1 MTSPSNRKAI
11 NHLIRNNRHR
21 DQNKEIIL
29 NIDDIE
35 PKLDQIITAVGHTVL
50 EISNT
55 AGIANGVTHTFPTV
69 DISNL
74 NGIFEFQIAGSLT
87 HASANFEL
95 EVSQNNIDW
104 YPFPTVFTI
113 MGTNVSATFD
123 MVFRYHRIKVTNN
136 TGANY
141 SVQFIESGRH

>member
-11 NHLIRNNRHR
+11 NHLIRNSRHR

-35 PKLDQIITAVGHTVL
+35 PKLDQIITAVGHTV
-50 EISNT
+50 I
-55 AGIANGVTHTFPTV
+55 
-69 DISNL
+69 DISNSTVIIGGTTVTFPAVDITSS
-74 NGIFEFQIAGSLT
+74 NGIFEFEMAGTLG
-87 HASANFEL
+87 HANMDFNL

>member
-11 NHLIRNNRHR
+11 NHLIRNSRHR
-21 DQNKEIIL
+21 DQNAEIIL
-29 NIDDIE
+29 NTDGIE
-35 PKLDQIITAVGHTVL
+35 PKLDQIITAVGHTV
-50 EISNT
+50 I
-55 AGIANGVTHTFPTV
+55 
-69 DISNL
+69 DISNSTVIIGGTTVTFPEVDITSS
-74 NGIFEFQIAGSLT
+74 NGIFEFEMAGTLGHS
-87 HASANFEL
+87 NMDFNL

>member
-1 MTSPSNRKAI
+1 MTSPSNRRAI

-21 DQNKEIIL
+21 DQNAEIIL
-29 NIDDIE
+29 NTDGIE
-35 PKLDQIITAVGHTVL
+35 PKLDQIITAVGHTV
-50 EISNT
+50 IDT

-95 EVSQNNIDW
+95 EVSQNNIDFFK
-104 YPFPTVFTI
+104 FPIHFLQF
-113 MGTNVSATFD
+113 GTEVSATFD
-123 MVFRYHRIKVTNN
+123 MVFRYHRLKVTN
-136 TGANY
+136 TSGSTASFDY
-141 SVQFIESGRH
+141 IESGRH